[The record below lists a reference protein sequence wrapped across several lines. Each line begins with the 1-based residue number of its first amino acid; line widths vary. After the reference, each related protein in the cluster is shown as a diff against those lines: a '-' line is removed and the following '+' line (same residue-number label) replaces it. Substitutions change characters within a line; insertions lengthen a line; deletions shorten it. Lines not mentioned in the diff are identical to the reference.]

1 MTERR
6 VICVFA
12 ILLGSI
18 LTLFAG
24 SFILGNSQGFGLVL
38 FWVCI
43 TLAFLSLGVLMFVAF
58 KPEGASNYE
67 ALGRLFVAIVIFV
80 TLASTLIFARDFL
93 I

>member
-24 SFILGNSQGFGLVL
+24 SFILGNSRGFGLVL
-38 FWVCI
+38 FWLCI

-58 KPEGASNYE
+58 KSEGSSSYE
-67 ALGRLFVAIVIFV
+67 ALGRLFVAIVVFV
-80 TLASTLIFARDFL
+80 TLASTLIFARDFF